1 MTTLTNW
8 IGSGTMQALGWALV
22 HFLWQGTAVAA
33 LGAAAMILFRR
44 PAVRYRIGILCLGL
58 MLLAPIATFFLYT
71 SPRPTSVDG
80 LKPSPLNVTVRPMVK
95 YSPEGSATQS
105 VQIRPLAAF
114 PWLVEL
120 WLFGVA
126 LFSLRSAG
134 GLVLLARQ
142 RRRKSLV
149 VENRVLEICHTLQ
162 NRLGIRCAIQYCQS
176 IYFQVPAVVGW
187 FRPIVFLPA
196 SALTGLS
203 EEQLMLVIAHEL
215 AHIRRCDAFFNLLQV
230 CVETLLFYHP
240 AIWWLNRRIRAEREQ
255 CCDEMAVA
263 LCGNALEYV
272 RALTLMEEWRTAPV
286 LAMAVNRGPLSERI
300 AHLLGLSSG
309 EEGGRKVGIAGS
321 VLFLAAALVAGN
333 ALLGMVYAKPTVY
346 ASANPIPR
354 LLQSAVPQTQPARPS
369 APPTAPK
376 PSAGLSAQPAEQPGS
391 APSYIEAMSTAGLT
405 KLTADEL
412 ISLKSQGVTPE
423 YVREM
428 HEIGLRPDADG
439 FVGMKVQGVTP
450 EYVRELRALGFNPD
464 VDQIVG
470 MKVQGVSPEY
480 VRGLR
485 EAGIQADA
493 DDIVGL
499 KVQGV
504 TPEYVREL
512 HAVGLKVDANDIVAL
527 KVQGVT
533 AAYVKGLREQG
544 LNPDADEVVGMR
556 VQGVTPEY
564 IRDIRALGLNP
575 DGDEIVGMKV
585 QGVTPEFIKALQAA
599 GFKPS
604 VDDVI
609 SARVQGVTPE
619 FIDTARK
626 HGFQNLTIEKLI
638 ELKRLKILE
647 SKGEI

>member
-22 HFLWQGTAVAA
+22 HFLWQGTALAA
-33 LGAAAMILFRR
+33 LCAVAMTLFRR
-44 PAVRYRIGILCLGL
+44 PSVRYLIGISCLGL
-58 MLLAPIATFFLYT
+58 MLLAPIATFCLYT
-71 SPRPTSVDG
+71 SPQISSVVV
-80 LKPSPLNVTVRPMVK
+80 KASPPIMIAGPITQ
-95 YSPEGSATQS
+95 YASEGSGIQS
-105 VQIRPLAAF
+105 VQVRPLAAF

-134 GLVLLARQ
+134 GFVLLARE
-142 RRRKSLV
+142 RRRKSFV
-149 VENRVLEICHTLQ
+149 VEAWVLEICHTLQ
-162 NRLGIRCAIQYCQS
+162 DRLGIHRAVQYCES
-176 IYFQVPAVVGW
+176 IYVQAPAVIGW

-203 EEQLMLVIAHEL
+203 EEQLTLVIAHEL
-215 AHIRRCDAFFNLLQV
+215 AHIRRFDAFFNLLQIS
-230 CVETLLFYHP
+230 VETLLFYHP
-240 AIWWLNRRIRAEREQ
+240 AVWWLNRRIRSEREQ

-263 LCGNALEYV
+263 LCGNALEYA
-272 RALTLMEEWRTAPV
+272 RALTLMEEWRTAPAF
-286 LAMAVNRGPLSERI
+286 AMAVNRGPLSERI
-300 AHLLGLSSG
+300 AHLLGLSSARK
-309 EEGGRKVGIAGS
+309 GGRKIGIAAS
-321 VLFLAAALVAGN
+321 MLFLATALLAGN
-333 ALLGMVYAKPTVY
+333 ALVGMVYPKPTAY
-346 ASANPIPR
+346 ASVNPIRR
-354 LLQSAVPQTQPARPS
+354 LLQSATPQTQPAPQS
-369 APPTAPK
+369 APAPAPK
-376 PSAGLSAQPAEQPGS
+376 PSAGHMAQRSEQPGS
-391 APSYIEAMSTAGLT
+391 SQSYIDAMSAAGLSN
-405 KLTADEL
+405 LTADQL
-412 ISLKSQGVTPE
+412 ISLKNQGVTPE

-428 HEIGLRPDADG
+428 HEIGLHPDADG

-450 EYVRELRALGFNPD
+450 EYVKELRSLGFNPD

-470 MKVQGVSPEY
+470 MKVQGVSAEY

-485 EAGIQADA
+485 EVGIQADA

-504 TPEYVREL
+504 TPEYVKEL
-512 HAVGLKVDANDIVAL
+512 QAVGLKADANDIVGM

-544 LNPDADEVVGMR
+544 LNPDANDVVGMR

-575 DGDEIVGMKV
+575 NADEIVGMKV

-609 SARVQGVTPE
+609 SAKVQGVTPE
-619 FIDTARK
+619 FIEMARK

-638 ELKRLKILE
+638 ELKHLGILE
-647 SKGEI
+647 NSGEI